1 MEAIKGQ
8 LQLHLEIFKTLYDM
22 EAFKEFT
29 AALLR
34 PSEQFSDEMIF
45 TLLRLLLHM

>member
-8 LQLHLEIFKTLYDM
+8 LQLEIFKILCAT

-29 AALLR
+29 AAFLR